1 MGMEAEQ
8 HYRREDRLWSMSS
21 VLSREQFQV
30 VQLVYVEEYT
40 QVEVAREIG
49 LSQQMVSVLLNQAYD
64 RMRRV
69 KNVVLDL
76 NPPQL

>member
-1 MGMEAEQ
+1 
-8 HYRREDRLWSMSS
+8 
-21 VLSREQFQV
+21 
-30 VQLVYVEEYT
+30 
-40 QVEVAREIG
+40 
-49 LSQQMVSVLLNQAYD
+49 MVSVLLNQAYD

>member
-1 MGMEAEQ
+1 MEAEQ